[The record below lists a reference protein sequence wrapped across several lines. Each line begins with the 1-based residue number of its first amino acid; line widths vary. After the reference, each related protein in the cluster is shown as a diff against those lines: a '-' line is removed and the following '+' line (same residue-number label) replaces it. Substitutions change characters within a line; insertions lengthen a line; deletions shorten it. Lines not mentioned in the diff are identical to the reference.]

1 MSNGKKK
8 EIDWVKYLGL
18 AAAVASFFV
27 FKALWENSQR
37 ANLERQRAY
46 VAQLEAEQKKREAER
61 SPTQDPPAEKPAGKT
76 GETPADPSHAQVPV
90 KIADAPPSPP
100 AGDPEKA
107 LPPALEP
114 AKEPADIQV
123 ENSFLKL
130 TFSARGAGIASGWL
144 ADQFVTAKARAANR
158 PGLELLGRLH
168 PVQITLGMPY
178 ARFGTLESEELEK
191 RVWFLEENS
200 EGFQGAEVVW
210 TVAYATTLY
219 QTAAPYQPQCKIVK
233 RFRIGQTARHVET
246 TVEVVNL
253 TAEAR
258 QFQYS
263 LRGAAGVLMDGPAED
278 PTQST
283 SAYILVKS
291 MLAGRREGA
300 DLPDVVIVTA
310 DSVSRMAEEKRMMG
324 ATGGNLWATVSNRFF
339 LTAMLARHP
348 ERIVKITAEPLTPRT
363 DFSHDLRF
371 KLPNQSVVFRSGPTR
386 ELAASGKLADGFCLF
401 MGPMKEDLLAQ
412 YEKDL
417 ALPQPVH
424 LDQAVQF
431 CDVFGWRWP
440 NIDRLSW
447 LMMGLFRFIGSFTGY
462 GIAVIL
468 LTLVIK
474 LALHPFQR
482 KMNIS
487 MHKMQML
494 QPKLKAIEEK
504 YAGQTKPEMKQKKE
518 MEKWDLMKKEGA
530 NPASGCLPMF
540 IQMPIFF
547 ALYGVFSRA
556 FDIRQASF
564 LWIQDLSL
572 SDRLATFSFW
582 PHQLNLL
589 PVIYIGFSIFQS
601 LRTPKPENADPQQE
615 MNRKMMMFMPVMF
628 GFLFYSMPAGLVL
641 YFAASSIFGFV
652 ESWYIKRFVLKVD
665 RHGKPLPGSAPE
677 QKPNA
682 PRQTPAKANA

>member
-1 MSNGKKK
+1 MSNGTKKQ
-8 EIDWVKYLGL
+8 IDWVKYAGL
-18 AAAVASFFV
+18 AAAVASFLL
-27 FKALWENSQR
+27 FKTLWEDSQR
-37 ANLERQRAY
+37 VNLERQKAQL
-46 VAQLEAEQKKREAER
+46 AQLEAEQKKREAEQ
-61 SPTQDPPAEKPAGKT
+61 PKPKDEPVEKT
-76 GETPADPSHAQVPV
+76 GELKADPSLVAVA
-90 KIADAPPSPP
+90 KDSAKSGDGPPPPP
-100 AGDPEKA
+100 AGDPGKTA
-107 LPPALEP
+107 PPTLEP
-114 AKEPADIQV
+114 EKDPADIQV
-123 ENSFLKL
+123 ESSLLKL
-130 TFSARGAGIASGWL
+130 TFSARGAGISSGWL
-144 ADQFVTAKARAANR
+144 ADEFVTAKARAGNR
-158 PGLELLGRLH
+158 PGLELLGRIN
-168 PVQITLGMPY
+168 PEQITLGMPY
-178 ARFGTLESEELEK
+178 ARFGTLEFEGLEK

-200 EGFQGAEVVW
+200 QSFQGAEAVW
-210 TVAYATTLY
+210 TVAYSTTLY
-219 QTAAPYQPQCKIVK
+219 QTAAPFKPQCKIVK
-233 RFRIGQTARHVET
+233 RFKIGQAARHVET
-246 TVEVVNL
+246 SVEVVNL
-253 TAEAR
+253 TEESR

-263 LRGAAGVLMDGPAED
+263 LRGAAGILMDGPAED
-278 PTQST
+278 PTQNT

-300 DLPDVVIVTA
+300 DIPDVVIVTA
-310 DSVSRMAEEKRMMG
+310 DSVGKMAEDKRMMG

-339 LTAMLARHP
+339 MIALVARNP
-348 ERIVKITAEPLTPRT
+348 DQIVKISAEPLTSRT
-363 DFSHDLRF
+363 DLGNDQRYRM
-371 KLPNQSVVFRSGPTR
+371 PNQSVVFRSGPTR

-401 MGPMKEDLLAQ
+401 MGPMKEDRLAQ
-412 YEKDL
+412 YEKEL

-424 LDQAVQF
+424 LDLAVQF
-431 CDVFGWRWP
+431 CDIFGWRWP

-447 LMMGLFRFIGSFTGY
+447 LMMGIFRFIGSFSGY

-504 YAGQTKPEMKQKKE
+504 FAGQTKPEMKQKKE

-530 NPASGCLPMF
+530 NPVSGCLPMF
-540 IQMPIFF
+540 FQMPIFF

-572 SDRLATFSFW
+572 SDRLTTFSFW

-601 LRTPKPENADPQQE
+601 LRAPKPENADPQQE

-641 YFAASSIFGFV
+641 YFAASSIFGFI

-665 RHGKPLPGSAPE
+665 RHGKPLSGSVPE
-677 QKPNA
+677 EKNA
-682 PRQTPAKANA
+682 TIKQTPAKASA